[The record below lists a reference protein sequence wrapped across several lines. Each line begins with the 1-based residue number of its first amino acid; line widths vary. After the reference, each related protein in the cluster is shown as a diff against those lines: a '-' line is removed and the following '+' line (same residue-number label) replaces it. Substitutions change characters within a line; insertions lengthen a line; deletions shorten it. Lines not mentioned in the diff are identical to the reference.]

1 MFKYLLKKLNIFEMR
16 PKKKGLTKQTPIYN
30 PKINL
35 E

>member
-1 MFKYLLKKLNIFEMR
+1 MLKKLNKKR
-16 PKKKGLTKQTPIYN
+16 LGPKKKGLTEQTPIYN